1 MNEAQTGE
9 KPLRKFTFRFVLDYI
24 WLHLAHGIVFND
36 GIHHHTFIRPSFS
49 YYFTTCVNSTDK
61 PEHKRKTISN
71 YTDYSFAHCYVFFL
85 IPFLFILL

>member
-36 GIHHHTFIRPSFS
+36 GIHHHTFISSFVFLLF
-49 YYFTTCVNSTDK
+49 YYLCEFD
-61 PEHKRKTISN
+61 R
-71 YTDYSFAHCYVFFL
+71 
-85 IPFLFILL
+85 